1 MTAEALDTR
10 QLNRG
15 SVSPCESPIVLRVAD
30 ERIEG
35 RLVDRSPQGYGV
47 TTDRHPAVYE
57 GERLWVQ
64 TQSGW
69 KPAKVRYV
77 VPLGGGARIGLA
89 VEDLQRNEPEEGA
102 SSVPDA
108 PPVKQRRVVSGPVR
122 EIACCVAMA
131 LALSAGAFLTSG
143 KPLSNGILTW
153 VATSQGADAV
163 ADSWFINDAHRKAA
177 QAWGSLI
184 FLTPEVD
191 GLLQLNPRQRV
202 RITEIAAACAN
213 HAREAGIQA
222 DEVCGMQAE
231 AHTEALAV
239 LSESQRERWQQAVR
253 SVFDAN

>member
-1 MTAEALDTR
+1 M
-10 QLNRG
+10 
-15 SVSPCESPIVLRVAD
+15 LRVAD
-30 ERIEG
+30 DRIEG

-47 TTDRHPAVYE
+47 MTDRHPGVYE

-89 VEDLQRNEPEEGA
+89 VEDLQRNEPAEGA
-102 SSVPDA
+102 LDA
-108 PPVKQRRVVSGPVR
+108 PVAAPVKRRKLVSGPVR
-122 EIACCVAMA
+122 EIAFCVAMA
-131 LALSAGAFLTSG
+131 LALSAGTVVASG
-143 KPLSNGILTW
+143 KPLSNGVLAW
-153 VATSQGADAV
+153 VASSQAADAV
-163 ADSWFINDAHRKAA
+163 ADSWFVNDAHRKAA
-177 QAWGSLI
+177 QVWGSLI

-213 HAREAGIQA
+213 RAREAGIQA
-222 DEVCGMQAE
+222 DEVSGMQAE

-239 LSESQRERWQQAVR
+239 LSEAQRERWQQAVR
-253 SVFDAN
+253 AVFETN